1 MQAGTQEEEAAHGQI
16 FLGKQKKKGTIF
28 MAIKE
33 NVEAFAVKQ
42 ALSYL
47 DKDPEKNRWCGK
59 RISSVCARIIRTV
72 YFLLLPTGR

>member
-47 DKDPEKNRWCGK
+47 NKDPEENRW
-59 RISSVCARIIRTV
+59 
-72 YFLLLPTGR
+72 

>member
-1 MQAGTQEEEAAHGQI
+1 MLGWGFLRRQI

-42 ALSYL
+42 GYKMNL
-47 DKDPEKNRWCGK
+47 N
-59 RISSVCARIIRTV
+59 I
-72 YFLLLPTGR
+72 